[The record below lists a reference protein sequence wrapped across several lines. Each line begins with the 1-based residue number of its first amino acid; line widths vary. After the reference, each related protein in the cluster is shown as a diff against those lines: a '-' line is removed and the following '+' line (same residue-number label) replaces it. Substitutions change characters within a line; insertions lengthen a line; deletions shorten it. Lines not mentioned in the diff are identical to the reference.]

1 MRPQIVMALLA
12 AGCWHLALPTQNASA
27 QFPYWRNVPVRPN
40 FDLIPPLGNRLPL
53 SYRARYNRPSYYAG
67 KIAYWIEPS
76 SQEAMAWEK
85 SYRAGRYEKK
95 HMPRHEDYYVYP
107 KPWEVLGQGP
117 RRNPN
122 PPADE
127 PNRRNVLEDEEASPS
142 DETTDTAD
150 PTKDADPAKEALERK
165 ADTPNG
171 DEPKADADA
180 KQADTQAELVPPNPA
195 PADLRGL
202 LAEPKAAPAP
212 PEPALPQLDRPAPAT
227 PAINPPN

>member
-53 SYRARYNRPSYYAG
+53 SYRARYNRPSYYSG

-127 PNRRNVLEDEEASPS
+127 PDRRDVLNDEEPSPS
-142 DETTDTAD
+142 DETTDKPELDKKADPAKDAD
-150 PTKDADPAKEALERK
+150 PTKDADPAKDALEPK

-171 DEPKADADA
+171 DEPKAEADA
-180 KQADTQAELVPPNPA
+180 KGPGTQAELNPLNPA

-202 LAEPKAAPAP
+202 LAEPKADAPAP
-212 PEPALPQLDRPAPAT
+212 PT
-227 PAINPPN
+227 PTINPPN